1 MLLIAHEE
9 PALYREVHAY
19 ALTVFDEATK
29 YYHVT
34 TDLAKIPALDT
45 LTDAQIPEL
54 FANEDARQLIHITY
68 GLILNARDAAG
79 GLRFRGRLYA
89 AWRAHE
95 DELEKHVSA
104 HIERH
109 METVLG
115 MRQ

>member
-1 MLLIAHEE
+1 MWRWAIC
-9 PALYREVHAY
+9 
-19 ALTVFDEATK
+19 
-29 YYHVT
+29 
-34 TDLAKIPALDT
+34 IP
-45 LTDAQIPEL
+45 
-54 FANEDARQLIHITY
+54 RKSC
-68 GLILNARDAAG
+68 AAG

-95 DELEKHVSA
+95 DELEKHVAA